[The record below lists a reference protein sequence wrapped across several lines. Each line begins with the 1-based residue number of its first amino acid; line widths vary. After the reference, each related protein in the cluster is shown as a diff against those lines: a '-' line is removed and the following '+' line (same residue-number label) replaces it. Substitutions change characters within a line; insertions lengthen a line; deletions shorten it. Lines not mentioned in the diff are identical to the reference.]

1 MHNQERG
8 TAMKNVKELSDKEE
22 QMLKDLQARKKA
34 QQRAKKDN
42 EKWLREHKEE
52 VLKLYGISN
61 QKPLE
66 NMSVSERLQGLK
78 KSDILRY
85 IQVTETPNEIIQKL
99 KTIECN
105 MDDLKSYIE
114 RVDGMT
120 LRRLLK
126 PVQTNNFQDKM
137 NTLR

>member
-1 MHNQERG
+1 
-8 TAMKNVKELSDKEE
+8 MKNVKELSDKEE

-42 EKWLREHKEE
+42 EKWLQEHKEE
-52 VLKLYGISN
+52 VLKLYGINN

-66 NMSVSERLQGLK
+66 EMSVPERLHGLK
-78 KSDILRY
+78 KSDILKCV
-85 IQVTETPNEIIQKL
+85 QVTETPNEIIQKL
-99 KTIECN
+99 KTIECDI
-105 MDDLKSYIE
+105 DDLKSYIE

-126 PVQTNNFQDKM
+126 PVQTNNFQAQM
-137 NTLR
+137 NNTLR

>member
-1 MHNQERG
+1 
-8 TAMKNVKELSDKEE
+8 MKNVKELSDKEE

-42 EKWLREHKEE
+42 EKWLQEHKEE
-52 VLKLYGISN
+52 VLKLYGINN
-61 QKPLE
+61 QKPLDQ
-66 NMSVSERLQGLK
+66 MSVPERLQGLK

-126 PVQTNNFQDKM
+126 PVQTNNFQAQM
-137 NTLR
+137 NNTLR